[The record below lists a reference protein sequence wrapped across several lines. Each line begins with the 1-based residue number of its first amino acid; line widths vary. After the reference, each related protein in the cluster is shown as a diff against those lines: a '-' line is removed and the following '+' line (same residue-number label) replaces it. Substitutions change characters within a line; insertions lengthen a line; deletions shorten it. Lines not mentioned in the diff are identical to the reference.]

1 MTKPQPDTS
10 DCARIG
16 PEIWRSK
23 LWILLSGLGLL
34 LLSLSVAISVGSVAI
49 PRPAKLAGLE
59 DLPQRVQVIDNNADA
74 VKAIIR
80 NKVGG

>member
-1 MTKPQPDTS
+1 
-10 DCARIG
+10 
-16 PEIWRSK
+16 
-23 LWILLSGLGLL
+23 
-34 LLSLSVAISVGSVAI
+34 VGSVAI

-59 DLPQRVQVIDNNADA
+59 DLPQRVQVIDSDADV